1 MPLTCYV
8 DFYISSKL
16 HSTEQVG
23 ANTVTTRNSLSHS
36 AAVILQAV
44 ANGYKYGFDIMDV
57 TGLPSGS
64 VYPALRRMEQ
74 AGLVDSKW
82 EREGLA
88 QDEGRPPRRYYE
100 VTPAGTDALAE
111 ALKRYRLIE
120 RLLPVRKTKLSRQ
133 RG

>member
-1 MPLTCYV
+1 M
-8 DFYISSKL
+8 
-16 HSTEQVG
+16 
-23 ANTVTTRNSLSHS
+23 TTRTSLSHS

-44 ANGYKYGFDIMDV
+44 ANGYRYGFDIMDV

-74 AGLVDSKW
+74 AGLVDSNW
-82 EREGLA
+82 ESEGLA
-88 QDEGRPPRRYYE
+88 QDEGRPPRKYYE

-120 RLLPVRKTKLSRQ
+120 RFLPSPKRAPSRQ